1 MFCYPLHNKLKIRV
15 VIEHALIPKKVKHD
29 NFVNSFQLNHVSEE
43 QRNRLI

>member
-1 MFCYPLHNKLKIRV
+1 MFCYPLNTGGHR
-15 VIEHALIPKKVKHD
+15 ARTYSKKVKYD